1 MNINAT
7 LMGGECPRSF
17 YLTGRIGQTLFWL
30 HGAGQEGITSLE
42 NPAYRLAAYVHS
54 LREMGFAITTERE
67 PHSGDYPGHHA
78 RYRLQCTVIVD
89 SQMEVAA
96 Q

>member
-17 YLTGRIGQTLFWL
+17 YLIGRIGQTLFLL
-30 HGAGQEGITSLE
+30 HHAGEKGITSLG

-54 LREMGFAITTERE
+54 LREMGFEINTERE
-67 PHSGDYPGHHA
+67 PHGGDYLGYNA
-78 RYRLQCTVIVD
+78 RYRLESNVTL
-89 SQMEVAA
+89 EGA
-96 Q
+96 QT